1 MAITTPKLPGMPPP
15 EAPFINRDTGTV
27 DRVWYDYLK
36 SLDVLVR
43 ILLSKVT

>member
-1 MAITTPKLPGMPPP
+1 MAITTPKLPAIPPP
-15 EAPFINRDTGTV
+15 EAPIINRETGTV

>member
-1 MAITTPKLPGMPPP
+1 MAILTPKLQGMPPP
-15 EAPFINRDTGTV
+15 EVPIINRENGTV
-27 DRVWYDYLK
+27 ERVWYDYLK